1 MKSYIVNMKNKR
13 SVTHHNMIY
22 NKGFA
27 IYVDDL
33 GFLSLDGKNVYIP
46 CGGRKAL
53 QAIINGGL
61 DNPGYSFV
69 YP

>member
-1 MKSYIVNMKNKR
+1 MKTYIVNMAGKH
-13 SVTHHNMIY
+13 SVTHPGMRY

-27 IYVDDL
+27 LYVDDL
-33 GFLSLDGKNVYIP
+33 GFLSLDGKTVYIP

-53 QAIINGGL
+53 NAILAGGL

>member
-1 MKSYIVNMKNKR
+1 MKTHIVNMKNKR
-13 SVTHHNMIY
+13 SVTRPGMTY

-27 IYVDDL
+27 LYVDDL
-33 GFLSLDGKNVYIP
+33 GFLSLDGKTVYIP
-46 CGGRKAL
+46 CGGRNALKAL
-53 QAIINGGL
+53 LAGGL

>member
-1 MKSYIVNMKNKR
+1 MKTYIVNMNGKR
-13 SVTHHNMIY
+13 SVTHPGMIY
-22 NKGFA
+22 GKGFA
-27 IYVDDL
+27 LYIDDC

-53 QAIINGGL
+53 KAIAESGL
-61 DNPGYSFV
+61 NNPGFYFI